1 MCNCWSV
8 WVHAASCRGATVP
21 IVIVRAYFT
30 KHGQNLS
37 FTEDQT
43 LSRSWFVQLLIGQ
56 KKVMDLIKEPNLVPQ
71 SSSKPQSQY
80 SAMVHPKPVFYV
92 QHSKRVAGWENVSQK
107 IGWSPLLACRV
118 RAQSCAIDKRLIVFD
133 QVVPEVVSDPPK
145 RGFSRAVTLDKS
157 LFTVIWLSHNCSSA
171 SKCGTLNDC

>member
-107 IGWSPLLACRV
+107 IG
-118 RAQSCAIDKRLIVFD
+118 
-133 QVVPEVVSDPPK
+133 
-145 RGFSRAVTLDKS
+145 
-157 LFTVIWLSHNCSSA
+157 
-171 SKCGTLNDC
+171 